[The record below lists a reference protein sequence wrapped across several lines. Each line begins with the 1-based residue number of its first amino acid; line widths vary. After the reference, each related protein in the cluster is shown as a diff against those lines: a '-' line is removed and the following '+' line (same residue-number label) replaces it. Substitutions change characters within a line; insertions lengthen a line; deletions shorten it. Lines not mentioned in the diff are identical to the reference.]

1 MSCGIVQVLLSDEID
16 GSLRRLKGTPVLS
29 MERFK
34 SLQKRGIIEPRG
46 QLQQQRPRKKVTYV
60 DKTSHEEKVKE
71 NEEVLEIAKANAR
84 HEASQKPVKTNKGRK
99 RR

>member
-1 MSCGIVQVLLSDEID
+1 MLLTDEID

-34 SLQKRGIIEPRG
+34 SLQKRGVIEPRG
-46 QLQQQRPRKKVTYV
+46 QLQAQRPRKKVTYV
-60 DKTSHEEKVKE
+60 DKISHEERVQE
-71 NEEVLEIAKANAR
+71 NEEVLEIARANAR
-84 HEASQKPVKTNKGRK
+84 HEASKKASKAPTRANRGKK